1 MRNSAKILFVLG
13 IFLVTC
19 VLVTGCTNNSSTAGT
34 TTTTTAVTTST
45 TAGPLYS
52 AGDIVKSSSASA
64 GTAWL
69 ILSYDSAADTYTRAF
84 VYQNSDG
91 TWGYR
96 VNSNTETTA
105 RTSVEKMYTVKV
117 TQVSVSAVPVKTPT
131 ILTTAVTTV
140 TTTSA
145 TMIATATTTIAGKPS
160 FKDMIPDEGN
170 AGSSVAITDLVGSNF
185 QSGATV
191 QLAHSGSTSINA
203 TSVTWVSSSHLTCTF
218 TIPSGATTGPWDI
231 VITNPDGQSVTY
243 SGYFTVHGSTS
254 DATTTTTTSAS
265 SGTIGITS
273 VTAMPLAIGMGQTGW
288 SGRLTIDTST
298 TLQPGLTVT
307 LSNTASGVQYP
318 AVNPQ
323 LNSNTEVYPSFTG
336 VPVGTYNV
344 MITNPDGTTGTLSSG
359 FTVR

>member
-1 MRNSAKILFVLG
+1 
-13 IFLVTC
+13 
-19 VLVTGCTNNSSTAGT
+19 
-34 TTTTTAVTTST
+34 
-45 TAGPLYS
+45 
-52 AGDIVKSSSASA
+52 
-64 GTAWL
+64 
-69 ILSYDSAADTYTRAF
+69 
-84 VYQNSDG
+84 
-91 TWGYR
+91 
-96 VNSNTETTA
+96 
-105 RTSVEKMYTVKV
+105 
-117 TQVSVSAVPVKTPT
+117 
-131 ILTTAVTTV
+131 
-140 TTTSA
+140 
-145 TMIATATTTIAGKPS
+145 
-160 FKDMIPDEGN
+160 MIPDEGN

-203 TSVTWVSSSHLTCTF
+203 TSVAWVSSSHLTCTF